1 MKPILMVDCYQDGAQ
16 AAPNFLRY
24 LPDNTEVLRTIS
36 DPFPPDLNHYSG
48 MVISGSSAS
57 VNDPPNW
64 IPPLSA
70 LVTNAAD
77 TDTPVFGVCFGH
89 QLIAH
94 VLLGDGT
101 VRLANT
107 PEVGFLTI
115 HVTKE
120 DPLMHDLPPRFK
132 TFVSH
137 ADEVVGHH
145 PDMELLAR
153 SERCDNHAFR
163 IKGLPIWGVQFHSEM
178 EPSEHAEI
186 LAGRAI
192 KHPELN
198 LDPDDE
204 MSRYVD
210 AAPIATQLFDNF
222 IHQVENL
229 GVKYP

>member
-24 LPDNTEVLRTIS
+24 LPDNTEVLRTIA
-36 DPFPPDLNHYSG
+36 DPFPTDLDQYSG

-57 VNDPPNW
+57 VNDPPDW
-64 IPPLSA
+64 IPPLA
-70 LVTNAAD
+70 QLVSNAAA
-77 TDTPVFGVCFGH
+77 TKTPVFGVCFGH

-101 VRLANT
+101 VRLAQR

-115 HVTKE
+115 EVTAQ
-120 DPLMHDLPPRFK
+120 DPLMAHLPNQFR

-137 ADEVVGHH
+137 ADEVIAHH
-145 PDMELLAR
+145 SDMEILAR
-153 SERCDNHAFR
+153 SNGCENHAFR
-163 IKGLPIWGVQFHSEM
+163 VKDLPIWGVQFHSEM
-178 EPSEHAEI
+178 DKAEHKEI
-186 LAGRAI
+186 LTGRAV
-192 KHPELN
+192 KHPELH
-198 LDPDDE
+198 LVLEDE
-204 MSRYVD
+204 MAKYVD

-229 GVKYP
+229 GVK

>member
-1 MKPILMVDCYQDGAQ
+1 M
-16 AAPNFLRY
+16 
-24 LPDNTEVLRTIS
+24 
-36 DPFPPDLNHYSG
+36 
-48 MVISGSSAS
+48 
-57 VNDPPNW
+57 
-64 IPPLSA
+64 
-70 LVTNAAD
+70 VTNAAN

-120 DPLMHDLPPRFK
+120 DPLMHDLPPRFN

-163 IKGLPIWGVQFHSEM
+163 IKEGYRSIVCWIRSAPTPRPPVLQWHPLGG
-178 EPSEHAEI
+178 
-186 LAGRAI
+186 GR
-192 KHPELN
+192 P
-198 LDPDDE
+198 
-204 MSRYVD
+204 RC
-210 AAPIATQLFDNF
+210 
-222 IHQVENL
+222 
-229 GVKYP
+229 